1 MSGQR
6 DGAKQLI
13 LTIELVPQPC
23 FYNNLR
29 NRMPRPAWDKLRK
42 QVYAQYHY
50 RCGICQEEN
59 VTLNCHEIWHY
70 DDTAHVQK
78 LSGFIA
84 LCNMCHH
91 CKHIGYAGI
100 LAAEG
105 KLDMNE
111 VIAHFVHVNSCS
123 YQEYKEHEGQA
134 WKTWAERNK
143 YVWTT
148 DLGVYAHVVR

>member
-6 DGAKQLI
+6 DSIKQLI

-29 NRMPRPAWDKLRK
+29 NKMSRPAWDKLRK

-50 RCGICQEEN
+50 SCGICQAKS
-59 VTLNCHEIWHY
+59 VTLNCHEIWDY
-70 DDTAHVQK
+70 DDTAHIQK
-78 LSGFIA
+78 LNGFIA

-111 VIAHFVHVNSCS
+111 VVAHFVHVNQCS

-134 WKTWAERNK
+134 WKTWMERNK
-143 YVWTT
+143 HGWTT
-148 DLGVYAHVVR
+148 DLGAYAHVVR